1 MAVKRPSLTD
11 TMKAVEGVRPVRIIA
26 ADVAAQVATA
36 GEGRATPTFRDGKK
50 RVMTP
55 LSVEDHRR
63 LKRLSADTGDTMEE
77 LMVEAVTDL
86 FAKRG
91 V

>member
-1 MAVKRPSLTD
+1 MKRPSLTD
-11 TMKAVEGVRPVRIIA
+11 KMKAIEGARPVRVIPVEVAENPPAA
-26 ADVAAQVATA
+26 AD
-36 GEGRATPTFRDGKK
+36 GKGTPTFREGKK

-55 LSVEDHRR
+55 LSVADHRR
-63 LKRLSADTGDTMEE
+63 LKRLSADTGETMEE
-77 LMVEAVTDL
+77 LMVEAVIDL

>member
-1 MAVKRPSLTD
+1 MKRPSLTD
-11 TMKAVEGVRPVRIIA
+11 TMKAVEGARPVRVIP
-26 ADVAAQVATA
+26 ADMATQATPA
-36 GEGRATPTFRDGKK
+36 GKGRATPTFRDGKK

-63 LKRLSADTGDTMEE
+63 LKRLSADTGDTMEA

-86 FAKRG
+86 FGKRG

>member
-1 MAVKRPSLTD
+1 MRVVAT
-11 TMKAVEGVRPVRIIA
+11 
-26 ADVAAQVATA
+26 DVAAQPAPV
-36 GEGRATPTFRDGKK
+36 GEGRAMPTFRDGKK

-55 LSVEDHRR
+55 LSVNDHRR
-63 LKRLSADTGDTMEE
+63 LKRLSADTGDTMEA

>member
-1 MAVKRPSLTD
+1 MKRPSLAD
-11 TMKAVEGVRPVRIIA
+11 KMKAIEGGRPVRIISA
-26 ADVAAQVATA
+26 EVAEHPPVTA
-36 GEGRATPTFRDGKK
+36 EGRGTPTFREGKK

-55 LSVEDHRR
+55 LSVADHRR
-63 LKRLSADTGDTMEE
+63 LKRLSADTGETMEE
-77 LMVEAVTDL
+77 LMVEAVNDL

>member
-1 MAVKRPSLTD
+1 MKRSSLTH
-11 TMKAVEGVRPVRIIA
+11 TMKAIEGARPVRVVAI
-26 ADVAAQVATA
+26 DVAAQPAPVGAR
-36 GEGRATPTFRDGKK
+36 RAMPTFRDGKK

-55 LSVEDHRR
+55 LSVNDHRR
-63 LKRLSADTGDTMEE
+63 LKRLSADTGDTMEA